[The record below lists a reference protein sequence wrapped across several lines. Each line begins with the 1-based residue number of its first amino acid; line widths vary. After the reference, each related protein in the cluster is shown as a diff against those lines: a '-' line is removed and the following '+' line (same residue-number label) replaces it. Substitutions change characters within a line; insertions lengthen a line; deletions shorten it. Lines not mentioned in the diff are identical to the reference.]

1 VGRGFSRDITQP
13 NPRGLQPLKSLAIS
27 TQDVYWCDST
37 RSRRQIA
44 GIGLCYARSTV
55 EIAFYVLSILQIALG
70 LYLLLQGL
78 QWLYYA
84 RRRAMADAGFYAPR
98 TAVLCSCKGL
108 EPGLE
113 RNLTTLTE
121 FDHQNYEV
129 FFVLASESDPA
140 YAIVKRVAATSRPKA
155 HVLVAGAPVDCGE
168 KVNNLRFAIE
178 QLPSDFEFLAFAD
191 SDGRPG
197 KSWLKRLVS
206 PLSDSRIGATTTMRW
221 LIPNRG
227 DFPTALL
234 AAWNAPIVTMLSEKG
249 KNFCWGGGTAIRRS
263 LFDQLGVVEEWKSS
277 VSDDYSLTRLL
288 HQAGR
293 SIMFLPDC
301 LTVSYVEAT
310 FASLLEF
317 TNRQILITRVYAEKM
332 WAFGFATHTLYCLTL
347 VLGILLTL
355 GDLAA
360 GLPAFHHVMLTFLPV
375 LLGMMRSSLRVA
387 AVTEVLPALR
397 SQIMGQAWIY
407 IVLTIIIPFLYLVN
421 FVTSLITRKIRW
433 RTITY
438 ELISPNQ
445 TRILAN

>member
-1 VGRGFSRDITQP
+1 VRFYLFTSANKTQSALI
-13 NPRGLQPLKSLAIS
+13 RWKH
-27 TQDVYWCDST
+27 
-37 RSRRQIA
+37 
-44 GIGLCYARSTV
+44 V
-55 EIAFYVLSILQIALG
+55 ETAFYVLSILQIALG

-78 QWLYYA
+78 QWMYYT
-84 RRRAMADAGFYAPR
+84 RRRNTADAGFYAPR

-121 FDHQNYEV
+121 FDHQNYDV

-140 YAIVKRVAATSRPKA
+140 HSIVKRVAASSRPKA
-155 HVLVAGAPVDCGE
+155 HVLIAGNPVDCGE

-178 QLPSDFEFLAFAD
+178 QLPPHFEFLAFTD

-197 KSWLKRLVS
+197 KSWLKRMVA
-206 PLSDSRIGATTTMRW
+206 PLSDSRVGATTTMRW
-221 LIPNRG
+221 LIPNRS
-227 DFPTALL
+227 DLPSALL
-234 AAWNAPIVTMLSEKG
+234 AAWNAPVATMLTEKG

-263 LFDQLGVVEEWKSS
+263 LFDQIGVIEDWKSS
-277 VSDDYSLTRLL
+277 VSDDYSLTRAL
-288 HQAGR
+288 HHAGR

-301 LTVSYVEAT
+301 LVVSYVEAT

-317 TNRQILITRVYAEKM
+317 TNRQILITRVYSEQM

-347 VLGILLTL
+347 LLGIGLTL

-360 GLPAFHHVMLTFLPV
+360 GLPAFHHAMLTFLPV
-375 LLGMMRSSLRVA
+375 LLGMMRSSLRLA
-387 AVTEVLPALR
+387 AVTEVLSSLR

-407 IVLTIIIPFLYLVN
+407 ILLTVVIPFLYVAN
-421 FVTSLITRKIRW
+421 FITSLITRKIRW

-438 ELISPNQ
+438 ELVSPNQ